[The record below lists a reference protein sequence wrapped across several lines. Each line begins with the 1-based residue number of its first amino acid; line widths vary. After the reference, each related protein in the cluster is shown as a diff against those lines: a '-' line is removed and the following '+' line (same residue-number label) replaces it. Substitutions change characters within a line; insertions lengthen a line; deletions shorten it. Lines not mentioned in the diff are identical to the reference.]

1 MTWEDIVRVIS
12 PYSISIVATIALLR
26 FRKVLKSYRP
36 FLYFSIVAF
45 LNEIIS
51 TLSIKYYGSNTINY
65 NIYTLIEALL
75 ILWQFRNWGLQQAKK
90 KLYVII
96 GAILV
101 GLWIVEY
108 LVIHSLHDISS
119 IYLICYHFVLIF
131 LSIDQMNY
139 VLITERKDVLKNSRF
154 IISTILLISYTYE
167 AILEVFFYI
176 DLKASHA
183 FYHYII
189 LIFLIINL
197 FMNLLLALAALW
209 IPTKQRFTLPY

>member
-1 MTWEDIVRVIS
+1 MNWQNVVKECSVFSVG
-12 PYSISIVATIALLR
+12 IVAIIAVVR
-26 FRKVLKSYRP
+26 YKKVLKAYRP
-36 FLYFSIVAF
+36 FLYFAMFAF

-51 TLSIKYYGSNTINY
+51 ETSIKFFGTNTVNY
-65 NIYTLIEALL
+65 NIYTLVESVLV
-75 ILWQFRNWGLQQAKK
+75 LWQFRNWGLQQAKK

-96 GAILV
+96 GVLLV

-108 LVIHSLHDISS
+108 LVIHSLHEVSS
-119 IYLICYHFVLIF
+119 IYLICYYFILIF
-131 LSIDQMNY
+131 LSIDQLNY

-154 IISTILLISYTYE
+154 LISAIFLISYTYQ

-176 DLKASHA
+176 DLKASQA
-183 FYHYII
+183 FYHYVVFIFII
-189 LIFLIINL
+189 VNL

>member
-209 IPTKQRFTLPY
+209 IPTKQKFTLPY